1 MYICDVSVFLL
12 KGLLGGH
19 WGLLC
24 RYSLQ
29 KACLDGPGPVHRW
42 KTPRQAMA
50 VGLAEQE
57 RETRPCAPEA
67 GSRIGRT
74 TTLDGSSGGPGWQEA
89 QQRMTGYPFLHYYLF
104 LLPDKHLLEKS
115 SFVI

>member
-1 MYICDVSVFLL
+1 MYVCDVSVFLL

-29 KACLDGPGPVHRW
+29 EACLDGPGPVHGW
-42 KTPRQAMA
+42 ETPLQAMA
-50 VGLAEQE
+50 MGLAEQE

-67 GSRIGRT
+67 GSLIGGT
-74 TTLDGSSGGPGWQEA
+74 TTLDGFCGGPAWQ
-89 QQRMTGYPFLHYYLF
+89 RPSKG
-104 LLPDKHLLEKS
+104 
-115 SFVI
+115 